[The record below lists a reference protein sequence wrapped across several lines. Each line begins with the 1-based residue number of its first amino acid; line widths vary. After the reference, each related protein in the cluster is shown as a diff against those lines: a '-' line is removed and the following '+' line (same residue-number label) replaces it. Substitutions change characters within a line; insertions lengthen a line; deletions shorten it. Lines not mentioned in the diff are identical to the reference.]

1 MKQLRMSS
9 SNNPTSERIEEVES
23 DPFSVALT
31 IALTA
36 LGRRSLSKSEL
47 SKHLSKRGASDE
59 IRDSVLLRVEEM
71 GYINDLDFARA
82 FSDRTRRVKKSSK
95 RVISQ
100 GLREKGIDQ
109 ETIDW
114 VIEDIPESS
123 DLELAQEFARKK
135 WRPRA
140 GEEIETTK
148 RRVAGALMRRGFPS
162 QMINEVIRELAKQ

>member
-1 MKQLRMSS
+1 MKQLRMLSS
-9 SNNPTSERIEEVES
+9 KDSNLERSEEVES

-36 LGRRSLSKSEL
+36 LGRRSLSKLEL

-59 IRDSVLLRVEEM
+59 IRDLVLLRVEEM
-71 GYINDLDFARA
+71 GYINDLDFARV
-82 FSDRTRRVKKSSK
+82 FSDRTRRIKKSSK
-95 RVISQ
+95 RAISQ

-140 GEEIETTK
+140 GEDVETTK

-162 QMINEVIRELAKQ
+162 QMINEVIKELAKQ

>member
-1 MKQLRMSS
+1 MKQLRMLSS
-9 SNNPTSERIEEVES
+9 KDSNLDRIEEVES

-59 IRDSVLLRVEEM
+59 IRDLVLNRVEEM

-82 FSDRTRRVKKSSK
+82 FSDRTRRIKKSSK
-95 RVISQ
+95 RAISQ
-100 GLREKGIDQ
+100 GLREKGISQ

-123 DLELAQEFARKK
+123 DLELAREFARKK

-140 GEEIETTK
+140 GEEVETTK
-148 RRVAGALMRRGFPS
+148 RRVAGALMRRGFSS
-162 QMINEVIRELAKQ
+162 QMINEVIKELAKQ